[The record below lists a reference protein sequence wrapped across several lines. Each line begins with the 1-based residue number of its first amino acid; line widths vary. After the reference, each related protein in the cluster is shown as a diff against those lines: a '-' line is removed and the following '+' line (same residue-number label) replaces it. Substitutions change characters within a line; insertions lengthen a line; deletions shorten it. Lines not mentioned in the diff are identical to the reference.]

1 MRHIGNE
8 EDSNKKKAVKQF
20 RCKYGNYKIKEDG
33 VKINKPWKS
42 AETVGLM
49 AYLKSDSAIKKLKIS
64 NWSIWS
70 MCNCSDGYTEK
81 RLLD

>member
-1 MRHIGNE
+1 MKRTATE
-8 EDSNKKKAVKQF
+8 AVKQF

-49 AYLKSDSAIKKLKIS
+49 AYLKSDSAIKKLKKICFRKTIMS
-64 NWSIWS
+64 GIAI
-70 MCNCSDGYTEK
+70 
-81 RLLD
+81 

>member
-8 EDSNKKKAVKQF
+8 EESNKKKDVKQF

-33 VKINKPWKS
+33 VKINKP

-64 NWSIWS
+64 N
-70 MCNCSDGYTEK
+70 
-81 RLLD
+81 